1 MIASNRL
8 DEVSRRQHVAD
19 SLRRMLTVLNSGQPL
34 EAILDH
40 IMAEASLLLNAEAVA
55 IYRLAAGELTIQRAQ
70 GLEPGYVADAHI
82 PVGQSVTGQA
92 VLERR
97 PVTLHDVAALTP
109 DDDLPLDRP
118 RRALLERLGARYR
131 ALIAVPLAAE
141 EVFGAITLYY
151 RAPRAFSQEDVELA
165 VAFSDHAALAIRN
178 AQLRAQVAQAAVAS
192 ERRRLAHDLH
202 DSVTQVL
209 FSASLT
215 AEVLPVI
222 WQRDRAE
229 GERALEDLRELTRGA
244 LAEMRM
250 LLLELRPAALQ
261 EAKLDDLLAQLAAA
275 FTGRARAPVALD
287 VQPGCEL
294 PAEVRIAFFRIA
306 QEALNNVARHAEA
319 SQVSLSLRCQPAPAG
334 PRQRPALAAI
344 LSIADDG
351 QGFDPADAPPDH
363 LGLDIMRERAEA
375 IGALLTIDSRP
386 GQGVRVTAV
395 WHDLRSEAQ

>member
-1 MIASNRL
+1 MPDYPSEAT
-8 DEVSRRQHVAD
+8 RRQQVAD

-40 IMAEASLLLNAEAVA
+40 IMAEASALLDAEAVA
-55 IYRLAAGELTIQRAQ
+55 IYRLHAGELTIQRAQ
-70 GLEPGYVADAHI
+70 GLDASYVADARI

-118 RRALLERLGARYR
+118 RRAMLERLGTSYR
-131 ALIAVPLAAE
+131 ALLAVPLAAE
-141 EVFGAITLYY
+141 EIFGAITLYY
-151 RAPRAFSQEDVELA
+151 HAPRAFAQEDVELA

-178 AQLRAQVAQAAVAS
+178 AQLRAQVEQAAVAS

-261 EAKLDDLLAQLAAA
+261 EAPLDDLLAQLAAA

-306 QEALNNVARHAEA
+306 QEALNNVAKHAEA
-319 SQVSLSLRCQPAPAG
+319 SQVSLSLHCQPAPAG
-334 PRQRPALAAI
+334 PGPRPARAAT

-351 QGFDPADAPPDH
+351 QGFDPADTPPDH

-375 IGALLTIDSRP
+375 VGATLTIASRP
-386 GQGVRVTAV
+386 GQGVQVTAV
-395 WHDLRSEAQ
+395 WRDTRSEKR